1 MSIPFQLTNGVFATL
16 VWLPVGS
23 SPVLLPI
30 VQQPAT
36 HSPVDT
42 AVISSLAAAIVPMT
56 RGVLAQAAPTEAE
69 REQRI
74 IEGIYLNNQAWSLMG
89 NVQYDLPTALEKFQ
103 KALEIFRQYGARGG
117 EANSLEGI
125 GVVYLRQGE
134 HQRALQY
141 LQQTLAL
148 RQALGDKEAM
158 GYTLAYLGDLHISM
172 KQPVKALEIYLKA
185 LAIYQEVDKQLGTH
199 ALPSLLQN
207 IAGSYFQIGQYQT
220 ALSYYQQLLRIYDR
234 GLLHAQV
241 LNNIGVVY
249 INMGSYAQALQAYHT
264 ALDITVT
271 VGDCYRQD
279 SGPRLCLYGDEAAIL
294 NNLAAAYFN
303 IGDYKRALE
312 YASRAAAIY
321 RQSRLQ
327 GHRLPDADIPDSSEG
342 LQVLQDTLGQNS
354 RALTALSQELTS
366 RASVG
371 TFFTTEPTRFSR
383 LDPDIV
389 SNEALSLNGLAQ
401 VYAYLGNYDQAISLY
416 KKAWEIYREIKAPI
430 GEGVVLNNIGNVHVS
445 SGQYSQA
452 IATYQQALDIHRTI
466 GDRAGEAN
474 TLNNIGSAY
483 KRLKQTQ
490 NAVELYGKALA
501 IYRQVGNR
509 AGEATALSN
518 LGQVYA
524 QQRQYAEAERRLRE
538 AVQVFDGLRSQLKDT
553 EKIALLDTQRATY
566 NTLQQT
572 LIAQNQPERALEIAE
587 RGRARAFV
595 DLLASRLQAGQLPT
609 SPKSPT
615 SPSAQPVPSIGARGF
630 EQAGQPITLSAIQ
643 QVAKD
648 QRATLV
654 EYSIVSPETL
664 YIWVIKP
671 TGDIVFQSVALPPAS
686 NGVSALRRL
695 VDASRA
701 EDLSVQGR
709 GLTFTEDLT
718 VVAQANTQQ
727 QSNLDHTYAH
737 LKQLHRL
744 LIVPIAAHLPTNPDD
759 RVIIIPQEELFLV
772 PFAALPNAQGT
783 FLIETHTLT
792 TAPAIQVLQLTQ
804 QQRLRQV
811 LGAGCQVSGQSA
823 LTCNI
828 TPSTSLIV
836 GNPAMPKIGN
846 PPQPLTNL
854 PGAEA
859 EAKTVAQLL
868 NTRPLIGS
876 QASKAIV
883 VQRMTT
889 ARLIHFA
896 THGLLDDFKG
906 LGVPGAIA
914 LAPDSSPSTN
924 GFTDGQRAT
933 STDQTGANNPPPVAL
948 GLSPVIPDGLLIASE
963 ILDMSLTADLVVLS
977 ACDTGRGRVTGDGVV
992 GLSRSFISAG
1002 VPSVVVS
1009 LWKVADDSTNF
1020 LMTQFYTNLLRSQVN
1035 KAQALRQAI
1044 LTTKQQYPNPK
1055 DWAAFTL
1062 IGEAEWADRSPQQ

>member
-1 MSIPFQLTNGVFATL
+1 MYNRVELTPNGENMSVPFRLTSVALATL
-16 VWLPVGS
+16 AWLPAGS
-23 SPVLLPI
+23 SPALMPI
-30 VQQPAT
+30 VQQPVAQ
-36 HSPVDT
+36 SPVDAT
-42 AVISSLAAAIVPMT
+42 AISSLAAAIVPMT
-56 RGVLAQAAPTEAE
+56 KDVLAQAAPTEAE

-74 IEGIYLNNQAWSLMG
+74 LEGVYLNNQAWSLMG
-89 NVQYDLPTALEKFQ
+89 NVSYDLPTALEKFQ
-103 KALEIFRQYGARGG
+103 QALAIFRQYGAKGG

-141 LQQTLAL
+141 LQQALAL
-148 RQALGDKEAM
+148 RQTLGDKETT
-158 GYTLAYLGDLHISM
+158 GHTLAYLGDVHIAM
-172 KQPVKALEIYLKA
+172 KQPVKALEVYLKA
-185 LAIYQEVDKQLGTH
+185 LVIYREVESQLGTH
-199 ALPSLLQN
+199 SLASLLQN
-207 IAGSYFQIGQYQT
+207 IAGSYFQLGQYQT
-220 ALSYYQQLLRIYDR
+220 ALDYYQQLLPTYDR
-234 GLLHAQV
+234 GLLRAQV
-241 LNNIGVVY
+241 LNNIGVVH
-249 INMGSYAQALQAYHT
+249 INMGNYAQALQAYHT

-271 VGDCYRQD
+271 VGNCYRQD
-279 SGPRLCLYGDEAAIL
+279 PGSRLCLYGDEAAIL

-312 YASRAAAIY
+312 YSRRAAEIY

-327 GHRLPDADIPDSSEG
+327 GHRLPDADIPDSLES

-354 RALTALSQELTS
+354 RALTALSQELTA

-371 TFFTTEPTRFSR
+371 TFFTTDPTRFSR

-401 VYAYLGNYDQAISLY
+401 VYAYLGNYEQAIDLY
-416 KKAWEIYREIKAPI
+416 KKAREIYREIKAPI
-430 GEGVVLNNIGNVHVS
+430 GEGVVLNNIGNVYVRN
-445 SGQYSQA
+445 GQYPQA
-452 IATYQQALDIHRTI
+452 IDTYQQALAIHRTI

-483 KRLKQTQ
+483 RQLKQTQ
-490 NAVELYGKALA
+490 NAVELYGKALT

-524 QQRQYAEAERRLRE
+524 QQQQYSEAERRLRE

-566 NTLQQT
+566 NALQQI
-572 LIAQNQPERALEIAE
+572 LVAQNQPERALEIAE

-595 DLLASRLQAGQLPT
+595 DLLASRLQTRQLPPAPQL
-609 SPKSPT
+609 SASPT
-615 SPSAQPVPSIGARGF
+615 ASPVPSIRAKDSG
-630 EQAGQPITLSAIQ
+630 QAVQPINLSAIQ

-671 TGDIVFQSVALPPAS
+671 TGDVVFQSVALPPAS

-701 EDLSVQGR
+701 EDLSAQGR
-709 GLTFTEDLT
+709 GLTFVEDLT
-718 VVAQANTQQ
+718 VVAQVNPQRQ
-727 QSNLDHTYAH
+727 PSSSDTYAH

-744 LIVPIAAHLPTNPDD
+744 LIAPIAAHLPSNPND

-772 PFAALPNAQGT
+772 PFAALPNAQGI
-783 FLIETHTLT
+783 FLIEAHTLT
-792 TAPAIQVLQLTQ
+792 TAPAIQVLQLTHS
-804 QQRLRQV
+804 RVVDYRSRCR
-811 LGAGCQVSGQSA
+811 ADSPSA
-823 LTCNI
+823 TCA
-828 TPSTSLIV
+828 PRSAPLIV
-836 GNPAMPKIGN
+836 GNPTMPKIGN
-846 PPQPLTNL
+846 PPQHLTSL

-859 EAKTVAQLL
+859 EAKTIAQLL
-868 NTRPLIGS
+868 NTQPLIGT

-883 VQRMTT
+883 TQQMAT

-914 LAPDSSPSTN
+914 LAPDSSPSTDRQQ
-924 GFTDGQRAT
+924 TPSTEQTRAT
-933 STDQTGANNPPPVAL
+933 NAPSVAP
-948 GLSPVIPDGLLIASE
+948 SPLPIIPDGLLTANE
-963 ILDMSLTADLVVLS
+963 ILDMSLSADLVVLS

-992 GLSRSFISAG
+992 GLSRSLISAG

-1020 LMTQFYTNLLRSQVN
+1020 LMTQFYTNLLQSQTN

-1044 LTTKQQYPNPK
+1044 LTTKQQYPSPK

-1062 IGEAEWADRSPQQ
+1062 IGEAE